1 MQKGSEMN
9 ALIPGSRQ
17 LNLKKSFKRALH
29 SLLTACPKEEFCKA
43 FPSFTAAE
51 HERLHRLFIQVINS
65 LHEDI
70 ETKGGHAADA
80 CSLKA
85 GTVLDSVEELVEEHS
100 LDPLLSEKSNVGAT
114 AQNLSEAKKNEL
126 HYLMGMLQKAEEHK
140 RDIGARLELLK
151 REKHDF
157 SSAENLLA
165 ELRTGILNY
174 ENGHS
179 TRITNT

>member
-1 MQKGSEMN
+1 MEKDSELK
-9 ALIPGSRQ
+9 ASIPGSRQ

-70 ETKGGHAADA
+70 EEEFESICLETQAA
-80 CSLKA
+80 
-85 GTVLDSVEELVEEHS
+85 TVLDNVEELVEEHS
-100 LDPLLSEKSNVGAT
+100 LDPLLSEKSNVGET
-114 AQNLSEAKKNEL
+114 AQNLSETKKNEL
-126 HYLMGMLQKAEEHK
+126 HYLTGILRKAEEQK
-140 RDIGARLELLK
+140 RDISARLELLK

-157 SSAENLLA
+157 SGAKNLLA

-174 ENGHS
+174 ENGRS
-179 TRITNT
+179 ARITNT

>member
-1 MQKGSEMN
+1 MQKDSEMK
-9 ALIPGSRQ
+9 ALIPGTRQ
-17 LNLKKSFKRALH
+17 SNLKKSFKRALH
-29 SLLTACPKEEFCKA
+29 SLLTACSKEEFCKA

-70 ETKGGHAADA
+70 EEEFESICLETQ
-80 CSLKA
+80 A
-85 GTVLDSVEELVEEHS
+85 GTVLDSVEELVEEYS

-114 AQNLSEAKKNEL
+114 AQNLSEAKKSEL
-126 HYLMGMLQKAEEHK
+126 HYLMGMLRKAEEQK
-140 RDIGARLELLK
+140 RDIGAHLELLK

>member
-29 SLLTACPKEEFCKA
+29 SLLTACPKEFYCSRA
-43 FPSFTAAE
+43 RTPPPAV
-51 HERLHRLFIQVINS
+51 HQVINS

-70 ETKGGHAADA
+70 EEEFESICLETQ
-80 CSLKA
+80 A